1 MACSEKGQYLAQRNA
16 TMHRIVT
23 APIAAIKMVVRNLEF
38 GRDRS
43 VEERELV
50 EPAVSMVDDMKL

>member
-1 MACSEKGQYLAQRNA
+1 
-16 TMHRIVT
+16 MHRIVT

-50 EPAVSMVDDMKL
+50 EPAVSIVDDMKL